1 MYPQPPR
8 HLRMHDKGPQSINKP
23 SKYARRYDKP
33 GGSFNPPTADSPAPL
48 QTRSTPQSPPGGPV
62 FPPMI
67 QSSPS
72 FQTQPSALAPQ
83 SVNPLAGNPYSH
95 LAGQGPSS
103 FYVPNPYQY
112 YTYPAP
118 MAHAANFGSISQQPS
133 PSSFTAG
140 PSNAGASS
148 SHYYSPSAPVPVPSA
163 APVAHAQQ
171 AGTFQLVWVPPKC
184 PLCNADFATQAQLE
198 EHLSQ
203 HH

>member
-23 SKYARRYDKP
+23 SNVAVS

-171 AGTFQLVWVPPKC
+171 AGTFQL
-184 PLCNADFATQAQLE
+184 AQLE